1 MNTVK
6 IDDKYII
13 TSDGRVFTF
22 WHNHKIFNPKE
33 KELQGD
39 RLNGGKHSL

>member
-13 TSDGRVFTF
+13 TSDGRVFTGQTA
-22 WHNHKIFNPKE
+22 
-33 KELQGD
+33 ELITE
-39 RLNGGKHSL
+39 